1 MHSGLI
7 FKVLPLALA
16 RLRQFLHSSSSNSCG
31 VFLFRFTTLLG
42 FSLGITA
49 AVSTAGS
56 GSTAA
61 LGAMNDDEGGIVNA
75 AAISPWDVA
84 TAHAASST
92 AGSGS
97 TAARGAMDDEDDCC
111 VNAAAPSPWDVAPAR
126 AACSAAGSGSTA
138 ALGAMDNDD
147 DCFFNAAAI
156 SPWDVAPARAAFK
169 SA

>member
-31 VFLFRFTTLLG
+31 VFFFRFTALLG

-75 AAISPWDVA
+75 ASF
-84 TAHAASST
+84 T

-97 TAARGAMDDEDDCC
+97 
-111 VNAAAPSPWDVAPAR
+111 
-126 AACSAAGSGSTA
+126 SAALRTPVAHRESTR
-138 ALGAMDNDD
+138 G
-147 DCFFNAAAI
+147 NAV
-156 SPWDVAPARAAFK
+156 PRACK
-169 SA
+169 R